1 MIGMNNMNLDNIK
14 FKVKQ
19 DSVTKNIDLQIYRN
33 CGVQKDEW
41 VMLDRLKDLT
51 PKELKALAEFINS
64 LFVKK

>member
-1 MIGMNNMNLDNIK
+1 MNLDNIK

-33 CGVQKDEW
+33 CGSQKDEW